1 MRFILGM
8 FTGAAL
14 LMATAYMHDTGTLRF
29 GPDQSFV
36 NWPQVQELA
45 SRMQNGLSNAWATH
59 VKGA

>member
-8 FTGAAL
+8 ITGAAL
-14 LMATAYMHDTGTLRF
+14 LMAIAYLHDTGTLRF

-36 NWPQVQELA
+36 NWPQVHELA
-45 SRMQNGLSNAWATH
+45 SRMHSGLSNAWATH